1 MSRIGK
7 QPLPLPQGVRVHA
20 ADGVVRV
27 EGPKGTLERRID
39 PEVSAAVEGGV
50 VVVRRRDD
58 SRRGRSIHGL
68 TRKLIGNMVDGV
80 TKGFTRVL
88 EINGVG
94 YRAEARGNVLF
105 LTLGYSHPIA
115 FQLPAGISA
124 QVDRRV
130 VVALQGPDPGAL
142 AQLITDQSGKT
153 LLAVSTLSPDLRS
166 ELPKTSDVG
175 AAKQVG
181 LLVARR
187 CQELKIRRIVFD
199 RNGFLYHGRV
209 RAVAEGAREGGL
221 EL

>member
-124 QVDRRV
+124 KVDRQV
-130 VVALQGPDPGAL
+130 VV
-142 AQLITDQSGKT
+142 T
-153 LLAVSTLSPDLRS
+153 LEGPDLRPP
-166 ELPKTSDVG
+166 EPYKGKGVKYAEET
-175 AAKQVG
+175 
-181 LLVARR
+181 
-187 CQELKIRRIVFD
+187 IRRKA
-199 RNGFLYHGRV
+199 GKAGK
-209 RAVAEGAREGGL
+209 AAAGGTR
-221 EL
+221 